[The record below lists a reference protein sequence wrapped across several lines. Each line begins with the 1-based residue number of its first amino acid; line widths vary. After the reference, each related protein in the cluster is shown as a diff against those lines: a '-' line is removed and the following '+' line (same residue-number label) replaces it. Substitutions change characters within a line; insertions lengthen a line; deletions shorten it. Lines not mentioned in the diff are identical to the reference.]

1 MAQVV
6 VEGLDELRQALQRM
20 NPELDRALQ
29 EAIGQ
34 SARLGAD
41 AVQGNA
47 PVRSGLLKSSV
58 RAFTEGPT
66 VGGVEVT
73 ARRRSRAYPG
83 GYPYPPRVERRR
95 GFMRRAFTEV
105 APKVQKR
112 MEKVLDDIARVFAG
126 G

>member
-1 MAQVV
+1 MQVV
-6 VEGLDELRQALQRM
+6 VEGLDELRQALARM
-20 NPELDRALQ
+20 NPELDKALQ
-29 EAIGQ
+29 EEIGA

-58 RAFTEGPT
+58 RAFTDGPT
-66 VGGVEVT
+66 AGGVEVT
-73 ARRRSRAYPG
+73 ATRR
-83 GYPYPPRVERRR
+83 GYPYPQKVNRQR
-95 GFMRRAFTEV
+95 GFFDRALTEV

-112 MEKVLDDIARVFAG
+112 MEKVLDAIARAFAG